1 MTIEHT
7 QRQSA
12 EDAHRAREL
21 SLAGT
26 RPPAEVPGY
35 DAERL
40 LGRGAYGEVWIA
52 VDRNTGRRVAI
63 KFYLHRSGVDWSLL
77 SREVEK
83 LVYLSA
89 DRYVVQLLKVGW
101 DSEPPYYV
109 MEYVENGSL
118 EAHLAQ
124 QVTLE
129 VREAE
134 ELFRDL
140 AVGLV
145 HAHGKGVLHC
155 DLKPANILL
164 DQDNRPRLADF
175 GQSRLSHEQSPALG
189 TLFYM
194 APEQANL
201 EAVPDARWDVYALG
215 AIFYRMVTGDPPH
228 RSEAA
233 LQRIERAGEL
243 PQRLAEYRSVLRKS
257 PPPTSHRRVRG
268 MDRSLAEII
277 DRCLAV
283 DPERRFA
290 NVQEVLDALYARD
303 ARRHR
308 RLLLLAGFIG
318 PVLLLLVMTLFGLRG
333 YEHAV
338 RDSERIVSDR
348 ARDSNEFAAKFAAR
362 SIEGEIARYFRV
374 VSQEAA
380 ATELVSRLVAVA
392 DSDVTNEINDPRL
405 TTDDVVNLRPGF
417 IDDPVRIELSRY
429 LENRLQLY
437 LDRLELDPRELKF
450 ASVLALD
457 AKGRMLAVAYDKDV
471 DTLSVG
477 WNYAK
482 RSYFHGGP
490 ADLDLP
496 KEVAPKSPKTITR
509 THLSTAF
516 LSTSTGTWKIAVSTP
531 IFRSNAPGAE
541 ICGVLA
547 VTINLGDFAYFR
559 SNKGTDRFAVLI
571 DGRPGPNFGVILQHP
586 LLDQLNKDRP
596 ARKDLGGGPIEEPIE
611 LDHAAARE
619 RFGTTRYRVT
629 QEQMSR
635 LQDDRTYRFL
645 DPLAQAPGGQ
655 WYAGEWIAA
664 MDWVRLPDD
673 SDVDPE
679 MIVLVQER
687 LAGATAPVK
696 LLGGRL
702 KREGLWAMGG
712 VIGVICVLWYI
723 VIRILGETPP
733 ARKPG

>member
-12 EDAHRAREL
+12 DDVQRAREL

-118 EAHLAQ
+118 EALLGQQNTLA
-124 QVTLE
+124 

-194 APEQANL
+194 APEQADL

-228 RSEAA
+228 RSTAA
-233 LQRIERAGEL
+233 IQRIERAGEL
-243 PQRLAEYRSVLRKS
+243 PQRLADYRSVLRDS
-257 PPPTSHRRVRG
+257 PPPTRHRRVRG

-380 ATELVSRLVAVA
+380 ATELVSRFVAVA
-392 DSDVTNEINDPRL
+392 DSAITREINNPGL
-405 TTDDVVNLRPGF
+405 TTEEVTRLRPGF
-417 IDDPVRIELSRY
+417 IDDSVRIELNRY

-437 LDRLELDPRELKF
+437 LDKLSHDPSELKF

-477 WNYAK
+477 RNYAY

-496 KEVAPKSPKTITR
+496 KEVAPESAKTVTH

-531 IFRSNAPGAE
+531 IYRSSAPGAE
-541 ICGVLA
+541 LCGVLA

-586 LLDQLNKDRP
+586 LLDQLNQDRP
-596 ARKDLGGGPIEEPIE
+596 ARKELGGGLVDEPVE

-619 RFGTTRYRVT
+619 HFSTTRYRVT
-629 QEQMSR
+629 QEQLSR
-635 LQDDRTYRFL
+635 VREDRTNRFL
-645 DPLAQAPGGQ
+645 DPLAKAPSGQ

-664 MDWVRLPDD
+664 LDWVRLPDEP
-673 SDVDPE
+673 DVDPE

-687 LAGATAPVK
+687 LAGATAPVI
-696 LLGGRL
+696 LLGSRL

-712 VIGVICVLWYI
+712 VIGVVCVLWYI
-723 VIRILGETPP
+723 VIRILGEGPP